1 MGVKKGEKVLSTPRR
16 IKIMARKITI
26 EAINAFMEG
35 DTKNCNGYGC
45 IFSKDNTIVTR
56 NNGVMGLHLHGNHIA
71 KRTVGSNDIQITN
84 AGWFSTTTKE
94 RLNGLPGVSVCQ
106 RKGVWFLNG
115 KEWDGSWIT
124 V

>member
-1 MGVKKGEKVLSTPRR
+1 
-16 IKIMARKITI
+16 MARKITTD
-26 EAINAFMEG
+26 AISAFM
-35 DTKNCNGYGC
+35 NGEN
-45 IFSKDNTIVTR
+45 FFRDNTSVSA
-56 NNGVMGLHLHGNHIA
+56 NSFGDVVLMLHGNQIA
-71 KRTVGSNDIQITN
+71 QKRKIENDLQISN

-115 KEWDGSWIT
+115 EEWDGSWTT

>member
-1 MGVKKGEKVLSTPRR
+1 
-16 IKIMARKITI
+16 MARKITTD
-26 EAINAFMEG
+26 AINAFM
-35 DTKNCNGYGC
+35 NGEN
-45 IFSKDNTIVTR
+45 FSRDNTSVSV
-56 NNGVMGLHLHGNHIA
+56 NSFGDVVLMLHGNQIA
-71 KRTVGSNDIQITN
+71 QKRKIENDLQISN

-115 KEWDGSWIT
+115 EEWDGSWKT

>member
-1 MGVKKGEKVLSTPRR
+1 
-16 IKIMARKITI
+16 MARKITTD
-26 EAINAFMEG
+26 AINAFM
-35 DTKNCNGYGC
+35 NGEN
-45 IFSKDNTIVTR
+45 FSRDNTSVSV
-56 NNGVMGLHLHGNHIA
+56 NSFGDVVLMLHGNQIA
-71 KRTVGSNDIQITN
+71 QKRKIENDLQISN

-115 KEWDGSWIT
+115 EEWDGSWTT

>member
-1 MGVKKGEKVLSTPRR
+1 
-16 IKIMARKITI
+16 MARKITTD
-26 EAINAFMEG
+26 AVNAFM
-35 DTKNCNGYGC
+35 NGEN
-45 IFSKDNTIVTR
+45 FSRDNTSVSV
-56 NNGVMGLHLHGNHIA
+56 NSFGDVVLMLHGNQIA
-71 KRTVGSNDIQITN
+71 QKRKIENDLQISN

-115 KEWDGSWIT
+115 EEWDGSWTT